1 MAQIRACFNGSG
13 TLYCIRTNVFKE
25 PYVDLAT
32 RATLTTLDSIS
43 SAMNWAYL
51 VFSIAVAGF
60 LIELFLRF
68 KRESARAQTEQ
79 NAVRRDIEK
88 LRSKVEAMR
97 TKIANSKNSTEN
109 LKLEK
114 NQLDEDIKGNKLK
127 VEELESRHERRNVG
141 RHRLD

>member
-1 MAQIRACFNGSG
+1 
-13 TLYCIRTNVFKE
+13 
-25 PYVDLAT
+25 
-32 RATLTTLDSIS
+32 
-43 SAMNWAYL
+43 MNWAYL

-141 RHRLD
+141 RDRLD